1 MFQTTVEV
9 VSADELV
16 RDSVVISVVV
26 ISGDSVVGSNV
37 VPEVGI
43 VETSVVGDDGMVDVV
58 DPGAAVVDSDIPG
71 AVHDIGNEEGQL
83 GSFGWKQADVWLESV

>member
-1 MFQTTVEV
+1 MVGTNV
-9 VSADELV
+9 VSEVGMVEA
-16 RDSVVISVVV
+16 SVVC
-26 ISGDSVVGSNV
+26 D
-37 VPEVGI
+37 E
-43 VETSVVGDDGMVDVV
+43 GMADVV